1 MTTVRAL
8 PLVSLLLAGCFWNP
22 LGGARPRVGLEAV
35 ERSPGEGRGAPPR
48 PIVEPGARGY
58 FFVDSLIAFRTQ
70 ADLASVRLRLWNRG
84 REPIRVAW
92 DGSGP
97 AGGSGRRDAGCPET
111 VGDWEFRG
119 SGPPGDFGVLD
130 PGRSR
135 ERRVTLAARVGAPR
149 GESWEPVGVLCLVF
163 DPGEPRAALRLRVET
178 PTARFVYTFWYR
190 LMESPREDPPD
201 APAASAMLP

>member
-8 PLVSLLLAGCFWNP
+8 PVVSLLLAGCFWSP

-35 ERSPGEGRGAPPR
+35 ERSPGEGRDAPPR

-58 FFVDSLIAFRTQ
+58 FFSDSLIAFRTQ

-84 REPIRVAW
+84 QEPIRITW

-97 AGGSGRRDAGCPET
+97 AGEGARRAAGCPEAA
-111 VGDWEFRG
+111 GDWELRG
-119 SGPPGDFGVLD
+119 SGPNGDAGVLD

-135 ERRVTLAARVGAPR
+135 ESRAMLAARVGSSR
-149 GESWEPVGVLCLVF
+149 GGTWESVRILCMVF
-163 DPGEPRAALRLRVET
+163 DPVEPRAALRLRVET

-190 LMESPREDPPD
+190 LMEAPREDPPA